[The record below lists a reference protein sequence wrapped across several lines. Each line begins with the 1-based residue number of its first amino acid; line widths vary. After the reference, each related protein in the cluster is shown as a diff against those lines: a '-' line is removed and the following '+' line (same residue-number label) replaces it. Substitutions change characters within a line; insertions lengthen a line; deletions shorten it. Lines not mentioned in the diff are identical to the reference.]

1 MNKDICVMFISSIL
15 KLFFI
20 STCLMQRNNAFE
32 DFYHQDE
39 AAYMDAYSTL
49 IKDSY
54 SAPLPRDLAATCK
67 NQNEA
72 TVSTV
77 KSIIS
82 SMLSSDLQLFCGT
95 ETICTIPAGFTV
107 TMNSNLNVAALV
119 VSGSLVWNDVSQ
131 SSSDQWLCAGYI
143 AVRYLLSNRT
153 SNEVFTVTG

>member
-1 MNKDICVMFISSIL
+1 MMLISIIF

-20 STCLMQRNNAFE
+20 SQCLMQTKNVCEAFSQ
-32 DFYHQDE
+32 QDE
-39 AAYMDAYSTL
+39 AEYINTFSTL

-67 NQNEA
+67 NQNQV
-72 TVSTV
+72 TVSAV
-77 KSIIS
+77 KSITT
-82 SMLSSDLQLFCGT
+82 SMSSSDLQLFCGT

-119 VSGSLVWNDVSQ
+119 VSGSLVWNDASQ

-143 AVRYLLSNRT
+143 AVRYSLYNLIRN
-153 SNEVFTVTG
+153 